1 MPSLNK
7 SKQQNRPTWLANHT
21 PLADFPSSHL
31 TGVKKGKE
39 ERGALKDEYVICGME
54 LHWGM
59 NASRRRMIRT
69 WLRKGFM
76 WRRVRNGPDLGS
88 GRYEW
93 LNLKVFFFLA
103 ASPHSFRWV
112 YECIYCSTDLDWG
125 EYACHTSTAT
135 LHPQFCNKKSCGLS
149 WLLRVYVGI
158 HHLGFGEPSPVL
170 QEPWAVEIVSWVH
183 LYSNIELESRSW
195 QPHIHIPRGNGAPEG
210 NFIIGLYAE
219 SNSIILTIQI

>member
-1 MPSLNK
+1 
-7 SKQQNRPTWLANHT
+7 
-21 PLADFPSSHL
+21 
-31 TGVKKGKE
+31 
-39 ERGALKDEYVICGME
+39 
-54 LHWGM
+54 
-59 NASRRRMIRT
+59 
-69 WLRKGFM
+69 M

-93 LNLKVFFFLA
+93 LNLKTFFFLA
-103 ASPHSFRWV
+103 ASPHSFMWV
-112 YECIYCSTDLDWG
+112 YEYIYCSTDLDWG

-158 HHLGFGEPSPVL
+158 HHLGFREPSPVL

-195 QPHIHIPRGNGAPEG
+195 QPHYSYTQRQWSSRREFYHRALCWIQLNYLNHTNITQEISKWFGYSITNFRGPQMSFQLDQFNVLPPPPWHRKTTVLSSPRQE
-210 NFIIGLYAE
+210 I
-219 SNSIILTIQI
+219 S